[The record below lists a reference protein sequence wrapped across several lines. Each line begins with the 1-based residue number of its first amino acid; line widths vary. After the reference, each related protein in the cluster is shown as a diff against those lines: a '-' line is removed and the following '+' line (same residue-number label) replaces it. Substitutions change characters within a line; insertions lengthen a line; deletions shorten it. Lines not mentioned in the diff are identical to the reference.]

1 MKKGIKIL
9 LITVGILLAMAATV
23 VYILRES
30 NTYNADWYYWIFG
43 LSYSISI
50 ITLVISS
57 IAHKS
62 QQEGIDDILQNT
74 KDLLNRDQTKVNK
87 NGIESWE
94 YNDSAII
101 EVIIYAMYK
110 ANQVHPLSIEK
121 IFPDKVEI
129 VSLLI
134 DAIFSSYKN
143 DVLYG
148 YINRNNLLVV
158 DCFDVDKIPLHTDGR
173 NFGNKYSKPVRNQMI
188 DAKKRI
194 DEAVS

>member
-9 LITVGILLAMAATV
+9 LITISILLALATTV

-30 NTYNADWYYWIFG
+30 KVYEAEWYYWIFG

-50 ITLVISS
+50 IALVLSS
-57 IAHKS
+57 SAHKI
-62 QQEGIDDILQNT
+62 QQKGIDDILLNTQN
-74 KDLLNRDQTKVNK
+74 LLSRGQTKVNK
-87 NGIESWE
+87 NGIESLE

-101 EVIIYAMYK
+101 EVILYAMYK
-110 ANQVHPLSIEK
+110 ANQIHPFSIEK
-121 IFPDKVEI
+121 IFPDNIEI

-134 DAIFSSYKN
+134 DAIFSSYKH

-148 YINRNNLLVV
+148 YVNRNNLLVV
-158 DCFDVDKIPLHTDGR
+158 DCFDIDKIPLHTDGR
-173 NFGNKYSKPVRNQMI
+173 NFGSNYSKQIRNQLI

-194 DEAVS
+194 DDSVK